1 MAKCFGLYVCKPVP
15 YVFVEGVLFDDKW
28 KVLIVDDEE
37 EVHKLTRLVLSDVQF
52 EGKSLAFFSAMSA
65 SEAIDVF
72 KEHSNI
78 ALLILDV
85 VMETDNAGLELVHYI
100 RKELKNEIVQI
111 VLRTGQSGKTP
122 EHEIIVEYGINDYK
136 SKVELTNEK
145 LFVSVIS
152 SLRAYKQSHSI
163 ALLNNQLQEELI
175 KKNQAQ
181 AEIRTLNEE
190 LEARVTE
197 RTRQLRLTN
206 TDLEE
211 AIKRV
216 RLLAKEAE
224 TANRAKSQFLA
235 NMSHE
240 IRTPMNGVVGMTEL
254 LLGTQLTFE
263 QQEYIQ
269 IVRSSGKSLLSII
282 NAILDYSKIEAGK
295 LELHKSDF
303 NLRYIIEDVFDL
315 LSINAYEKRLECST
329 FIKDDIP
336 VELIGDSGR
345 LRQILINLV
354 GNAIKFTEK
363 GDVSLKVTLEK
374 ATDSDVTIRFE
385 VADTGIGIPSEKLDM
400 VFQSFSQVDFS
411 MSRKYEG
418 TGLGL
423 AISSKLAEMMGG
435 TCGVRSEVNQ
445 GSVFWFTAVFER
457 QAKSVSDGFLIS
469 RNLRGKK
476 ILAAVG
482 NITTRKSLIEML
494 AACDSVCHEAA
505 DGAEALES
513 IEVEAKTSQPYN
525 VVIADLELPGIEA
538 LMLHN
543 VLSRK
548 KGGKPPGFIGINPTG
563 KIINQNALEKECI
576 DAYITKPVKM
586 SKLVSSL
593 AEVFGESYVRQND
606 INRTAESSESSFDVM
621 TQDGLNILIVEDNIV
636 NQKVAIKFIEK
647 IGHRADVAGN
657 GRESLDALKK
667 VDYDLVLMDV
677 QMPEMDGLEAT
688 KLIRASK
695 VEVINNDVPIIAMTA
710 HAMKDDKVQCL
721 AAGMNGY
728 VSKPITQKRLADAID
743 SVMGQCNVCRV

>member
-1 MAKCFGLYVCKPVP
+1 MF
-15 YVFVEGVLFDDKW
+15 EDKW

-65 SEAIDVF
+65 REAIDVF
-72 KEHSNI
+72 KEHSDI

-100 RKELKNEIVQI
+100 RRELRNDIVQI

-122 EHEIIVEYGINDYK
+122 EHEIIVKYGINDYK

-163 ALLNNQLQEELI
+163 ALLNKQLQEELI

-181 AEIRTLNEE
+181 AEIKTLNEE

-254 LLGTQLTFE
+254 LLDTRMSHE
-263 QQEYIQ
+263 QREYVQ

-295 LELHKSDF
+295 FELNKGDF
-303 NLRYIIEDVFDL
+303 NLRYVVEDVFDL
-315 LSINAYEKRLECST
+315 LSINAYEKRLECSI
-329 FIKDDIP
+329 FIKEDVPI
-336 VELIGDSGR
+336 ELIGDAGR
-345 LRQILINLV
+345 LRQILINLI
-354 GNAIKFTEK
+354 GNAIKFTEQ
-363 GDVSLKVTLEK
+363 GEVSLKVIPEK
-374 ATDSDVTIRFE
+374 ETETDVTIRFE
-385 VADTGIGIPSEKLDM
+385 VTDTGIGIPHEKQDM

-423 AISSKLAEMMGG
+423 AISSKLAEMMDG
-435 TCGVRSEVNQ
+435 TCGVRSNIDK
-445 GSVFWFTAVFER
+445 GSVFWFTAVFKR
-457 QAKSVSDGFLIS
+457 QAQSVSEGYVIDKE
-469 RNLRGKK
+469 LRGKK
-476 ILAAVG
+476 ILVAVG
-482 NITTRKSLIEML
+482 NSSTRKSLIEML
-494 AACDSVCHEAA
+494 NACDSTCHEAL
-505 DGAEALES
+505 DGAEALEY
-513 IEVEAKTSQPYN
+513 IEVEAKISQPFH
-525 VVIADLELPGIEA
+525 VIIADLDIPGLEA
-538 LMLHN
+538 MMLHN
-543 VLSRK
+543 ALSRK
-548 KGGKPPGFIGINPTG
+548 KGTKTPGFVGVIPTG
-563 KIINQNALEKECI
+563 QIIKQNSLEKECI

-586 SKLVSSL
+586 SKLVTSL
-593 AEVFGESYVRQND
+593 SKVFGVSDIKQND
-606 INRTAESSESSFDVM
+606 INHVVEIAENKSAAFK
-621 TQDGLNILIVEDNIV
+621 QNGLNILIVEDNIV
-636 NQKVAIKFIEK
+636 NQKVALKFIEK
-647 IGHRADVAGN
+647 IGHRADVACN

-688 KLIRASK
+688 MLIRSNK
-695 VEVINNDVPIIAMTA
+695 VEVLNNDVPIIAMTA

-743 SVMGQCNVCRV
+743 GVLEQCTIC

>member
-1 MAKCFGLYVCKPVP
+1 MCKPVP

>member
-1 MAKCFGLYVCKPVP
+1 MF
-15 YVFVEGVLFDDKW
+15 EDKW

-52 EGKSLAFFSAMSA
+52 EGKYLDFYSAKSA
-65 SEAIDVF
+65 REAVDVL
-72 KEHSNI
+72 KEHSDI

-100 RKELKNEIVQI
+100 RKELKNDIVQI
-111 VLRTGQSGKTP
+111 VLRTGQSGRTP

-152 SLRAYKQSHSI
+152 SLRAYKQSNSI
-163 ALLNNQLQEELI
+163 ALLNKQLQEELI

-181 AEIRTLNEE
+181 AKIKTLNDELEIRV
-190 LEARVTE
+190 AD

-216 RLLAKEAE
+216 RLLAREAE

-254 LLGTQLTFE
+254 LLGTQLSPE
-263 QQEYIQ
+263 QSEYVQ
-269 IVRSSGKSLLSII
+269 IVRSSGKSLLSVI

-295 LELHKSDF
+295 LELNRGDF
-303 NLRYIIEDVFDL
+303 NLRYVVEDVFDL
-315 LSINAYEKRLECST
+315 LSINAYEKHLECST
-329 FIKDDIP
+329 FIKEDVP
-336 VELIGDSGR
+336 VALIGDAGR
-345 LRQILINLV
+345 LRQILINLI
-354 GNAIKFTEK
+354 GNAIKFTVN
-363 GDVSLKVTLEK
+363 GAVSLRIITEK
-374 ATDSDVTIRFE
+374 KNDSTVTIRFE
-385 VADTGIGIPSEKLDM
+385 VADTGIGIPEEKLDM

-423 AISSKLAEMMGG
+423 AISCKLAEMMGG
-435 TCGVRSEVNQ
+435 RCGVRSKLGK
-445 GSVFWFTAVFER
+445 GSVFWFTADFNR
-457 QAKSVSDGFLIS
+457 QPPSVSDGFVIN
-469 RNLRGKK
+469 RELRGKK
-476 ILAAVG
+476 ILVAVA
-482 NITTRKSLIEML
+482 NISTRKSLIEML
-494 AACDSVCHEAA
+494 NACDSKCHEAS
-505 DGAEALES
+505 DGAEA
-513 IEVEAKTSQPYN
+513 IEYLDGEAKISLPFH
-525 VVIADLELPGIEA
+525 VVIADLELKGLEA

-543 VLSRK
+543 TLNRNI
-548 KGGKPPGFIGINPTG
+548 GPKPPGFIGITPTG
-563 KIINQNALEKECI
+563 KIISQNRLEKECI
-576 DAYITKPVKM
+576 DAYLTKPVKM
-586 SKLVSSL
+586 SKLLTSL
-593 AEVFGESYVRQND
+593 SEVFGLKIVQKND
-606 INRTAESSESSFDVM
+606 ISNVADSGGMSTHG
-621 TQDGLNILIVEDNIV
+621 QQNGLNILIVEDNIV
-636 NQKVAIKFIEK
+636 NQKVALKFIEK

-657 GRESLDALKK
+657 GRESLDALKI

-688 KLIRASK
+688 MLIRSNK
-695 VEVINNDVPIIAMTA
+695 VDVLNNDIPIIAMTA

-728 VSKPITQKRLADAID
+728 VSKPITQKRLADAIEG
-743 SVMGQCNVCRV
+743 VMGLCNVCRV